1 MGMQKVP
8 LNQLSG
14 PVQEFL
20 ARVRVGQ
27 GIVVE
32 DEAGRARYGVV
43 EYVEASPA
51 EQKVAWERLQQLQQQ
66 TKQAIEEQGATVD
79 EVERLILADDD

>member
-1 MGMQKVP
+1 MGMQKVA
-8 LNQLSG
+8 LNQLSE
-14 PVQEFL
+14 PVRAFL
-20 ARVRVGQ
+20 ARVSVGQ

-51 EQKVAWERLQQLQQQ
+51 ERTEAWEELQQLQQK
-66 TKQAIEEQGATVD
+66 TKQAIEEQGGTVD

>member
-1 MGMQKVP
+1 MGMEKVAFR
-8 LNQLSG
+8 QLSE
-14 PVQEFL
+14 PVQAFP

-32 DEAGRARYGVV
+32 DEAGRARYAVV

-51 EQKVAWERLQQLQQQ
+51 AQEEAWQKLRQLQQK
-66 TKQAIEEQGATVD
+66 TKQAIEEQGGAVD

>member
-1 MGMQKVP
+1 MGMQKVAI
-8 LNQLSG
+8 NQLSES
-14 PVQEFL
+14 VRAFL

-43 EYVEASPA
+43 EYLPASPK
-51 EQKVAWERLQQLQQQ
+51 EQQEAWEQLQQLQQR
-66 TKQAIEEQGATVD
+66 TKQAIENQGGTVD

>member
-1 MGMQKVP
+1 MGMQKVA
-8 LNQLSG
+8 LNQLSE

-20 ARVRVGQ
+20 ARARVGQ

-32 DEAGRARYGVV
+32 AEAGRARYGVV

-51 EQKVAWERLQQLQQQ
+51 EQKEPWERLQQLQQK
-66 TKQAIEEQGATVD
+66 TKRAIEEQGGTVD
-79 EVERLILADDD
+79 EVEGVILTDDD

>member
-1 MGMQKVP
+1 MGMQKVA
-8 LNQLSG
+8 LNQLSE
-14 PVQEFL
+14 PVQAFL

-43 EYVEASPA
+43 EYVEASAA
-51 EQKVAWERLQQLQQQ
+51 EQQEAWERLQQLQQK
-66 TKQAIEEQGATVD
+66 TKQALEEQGGTVD
-79 EVERLILADDD
+79 GVERLILADDD

>member
-1 MGMQKVP
+1 MQKVA
-8 LNQLSG
+8 LNQLSE

-20 ARVRVGQ
+20 ARARVGQ

-51 EQKVAWERLQQLQQQ
+51 EQQKAWERLQQLQQK
-66 TKQAIEEQGATVD
+66 TKQAIEEQGSTVD
-79 EVERLILADDD
+79 EVERLILADDH

>member
-1 MGMQKVP
+1 MGMQKVA
-8 LNQLSG
+8 LNQLSE

-20 ARVRVGQ
+20 ARVRDGQ

-51 EQKVAWERLQQLQQQ
+51 EQKEAWERLQQLQQK
-66 TKQAIEEQGATVD
+66 TKQAIEDQGGTVD